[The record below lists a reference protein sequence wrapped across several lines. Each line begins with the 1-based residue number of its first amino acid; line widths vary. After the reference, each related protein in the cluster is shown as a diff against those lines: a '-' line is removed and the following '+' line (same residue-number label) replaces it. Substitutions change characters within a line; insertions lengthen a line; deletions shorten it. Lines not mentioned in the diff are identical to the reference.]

1 MGRTASG
8 PAARAAPRHGH
19 APLDALHRDSTYG
32 LHMHRL
38 TGYGPSRRGRTRT
51 RERPLLLDMRV
62 IFVDILPGK
71 NAAVHEERKAPV
83 CPPSARV

>member
-1 MGRTASG
+1 VSEIVTVGHVGIMPNERT
-8 PAARAAPRHGH
+8 
-19 APLDALHRDSTYG
+19 L
-32 LHMHRL
+32 M
-38 TGYGPSRRGRTRT
+38 
-51 RERPLLLDMRV
+51 LDMRV